1 MQAWAIFLS
10 HYLEQSTFPGAT
22 QVQYALIGG
31 LSIGAALLSTSLV
44 SASIRRFG
52 TNWTMAAGTALVSL
66 SLLAASF
73 AVRIW
78 QLFLSQ
84 GVCFGIGMGFL
95 YIPATNALPQWFSSR
110 RSLAV
115 GLSTSGAG
123 IGGLVYNLIAGAG
136 TRTLGLSWTYRVL
149 AFCAL
154 VVNGLCAIFIR
165 DRNKSVKPKQKTL
178 DYHEFARV
186 EVVLLIVWGFMAEL
200 GYIVLL
206 YSLPHFATSIGLTQ
220 QQGSVIGAIFNLG
233 LGLGRPFV
241 GYFSDR
247 FGRINVAG
255 IMTASCG
262 VFCLSIWVPA
272 RSYGVL
278 LLFAILAGLGAGNF
292 WGTCSAVTA
301 EVVGLQRLPTAF
313 GVICLSLAVPTTFA
327 EPIGL
332 ELVSSAGYLT
342 SQVFVGFT
350 FLIAAGSTWLLRSWK
365 IAERDKAQAEGIS
378 QVVNVSRLQASL
390 KWLAPDILFRL
401 CRV

>member
-1 MQAWAIFLS
+1 M
-10 HYLEQSTFPGAT
+10 EKSTFPGAT

-31 LSIGAALLSTSLV
+31 LSIGTALLSTSLV
-44 SASIRRFG
+44 SASIRGFG
-52 TNWTMAAGTALVSL
+52 TNWTMAIGTSLVTL
-66 SLLAASF
+66 SLLGASY
-73 AVRIW
+73 ATQIW
-78 QLFLSQ
+78 HLFLSQ

-95 YIPATNALPQWFSSR
+95 YIPATNALPQWFSSK

-123 IGGLVYNLIAGAG
+123 LGGLVYNLIAGAG
-136 TRTLGLSWTYRVL
+136 TRTLGLSWTYRIL

-154 VVNGLCAIFIR
+154 VVNALCAAVIR

-178 DYHEFARV
+178 DYHEFARI
-186 EVVLLIVWGFMAEL
+186 EVVLLIIWGFMAEL

-206 YSLPHFATSIGLTQ
+206 YSLPHFAISIGLTQ
-220 QQGSVIGAIFNLG
+220 QQGAVIAAMFNLG
-233 LGLGRPFV
+233 LALGRPCV
-241 GYFSDR
+241 GYLSDR

-278 LLFAILAGLGAGNF
+278 LLFAVLAGIGAGNF

-313 GVICLSLAVPTTFA
+313 GVICLSLAIPTTFA

-342 SQVFVGFT
+342 SQVFVGLT
-350 FLIAAGSTWLLRSWK
+350 FLIAAGSTWLLRAWK
-365 IAERDKAQAEGIS
+365 ITEREKAQAEEIP
-378 QVVNVSRLQASL
+378 QVINVSRLQTSL
-390 KWLAPDILFRL
+390 RWLAPSKMFKL

>member
-1 MQAWAIFLS
+1 M
-10 HYLEQSTFPGAT
+10 EESTFPGAT

-31 LSIGAALLSTSLV
+31 LSIGTALLSTSLV
-44 SASIRRFG
+44 SASIRGFG
-52 TNWTMAAGTALVSL
+52 TNWTMAIGTSLVTL
-66 SLLAASF
+66 SLLAASY
-73 AVRIW
+73 ATQIW
-78 QLFLSQ
+78 HLFLSQ

-95 YIPATNALPQWFSSR
+95 YIPATNALPQWFSSK

-123 IGGLVYNLIAGAG
+123 LGGLVYNLIAGAG
-136 TRTLGLSWTYRVL
+136 TRTLGLSWTYRIL

-154 VVNGLCAIFIR
+154 VVNALCAVVIR

-178 DYHEFARV
+178 DYHEFARI
-186 EVVLLIVWGFMAEL
+186 EVVLLIIWGFMAEL

-206 YSLPHFATSIGLTQ
+206 YSLPHFAISIGLTQ
-220 QQGSVIGAIFNLG
+220 QQGAVIAAMFNLG
-233 LGLGRPFV
+233 LGLGRPCV
-241 GYFSDR
+241 GYLSDR
-247 FGRINVAG
+247 FGRINIAG

-272 RSYGVL
+272 RSYGML
-278 LLFAILAGLGAGNF
+278 LLFAVLAGIGAGNF

-313 GVICLSLAVPTTFA
+313 GVICLSLAIPTTFA

-350 FLIAAGSTWLLRSWK
+350 FLIAAGSTWLLRAWK
-365 IAERDKAQAEGIS
+365 ITEREKAQAEEIPQS
-378 QVVNVSRLQASL
+378 VNVSRLQTSL
-390 KWLAPDILFRL
+390 RWLAPSKMFKL